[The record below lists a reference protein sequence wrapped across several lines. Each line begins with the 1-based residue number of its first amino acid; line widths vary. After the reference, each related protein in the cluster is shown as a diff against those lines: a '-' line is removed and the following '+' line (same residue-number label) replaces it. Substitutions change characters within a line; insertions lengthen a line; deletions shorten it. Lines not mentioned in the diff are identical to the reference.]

1 MNKQAF
7 LAPLY
12 QEGKIKL
19 AFGYS
24 LRIAKKYY
32 KTKRPT
38 ESQRDM
44 IRKMLNPK
52 RELKCQPMVLR
63 LALQDLQETAT
74 QHLDTAKTLRT
85 TNVSVTATVEE
96 TEKIMQEVING

>member
-12 QEGKIKL
+12 QNGKIKL

-24 LRIAKKYY
+24 LRIAKRYY

-52 RELKCQPMVLR
+52 MLLKCQPMVLR
-63 LALQDLQETAT
+63 LALADLQESTT
-74 QHLDTAKTLRT
+74 QHLETAQTLRT
-85 TNVSVTATVEE
+85 SISTIADTVEE
-96 TEKIMQEVING
+96 TEKIMKEVNNG

>member
-1 MNKQAF
+1 
-7 LAPLY
+7 
-12 QEGKIKL
+12 
-19 AFGYS
+19 
-24 LRIAKKYY
+24 
-32 KTKRPT
+32 
-38 ESQRDM
+38 
-44 IRKMLNPK
+44 
-52 RELKCQPMVLR
+52 MVLR

>member
-63 LALQDLQETAT
+63 LALQDLQETAS
-74 QHLDTAKTLRT
+74 QHLDTATTLRT
-85 TNVSVTATVEE
+85 TIVSVIATGEE